1 MNRLTLAIALFLF
14 PYFAHAADP
23 KTTMQQPAVAEA
35 LRFAQSNA
43 EANIE
48 TQIHLCEIAAPE
60 FHEEKRAAA
69 VEELFKAAHLQNIH
83 TDPAGNLIGDRPG
96 KNPHP
101 HIVIA
106 AHLDTVFPEG
116 TDVHVTRNGNV
127 LKGPGIYDDC
137 RGLAA
142 LVGVAQALDAGKVQ
156 TTGAITFVADTGEE
170 GLGDLRGMKEFFRDK
185 SIFPGVSC
193 RASASMGVFR
203 NENAAA
209 HHFRDTEQQGKCSK
223 SKSDIDAF
231 ISIDGPEPITDAI
244 TGGVGSYR
252 LRLTYSG
259 PGGHSFNA
267 FGIANPIHALGRA
280 IAKIDEIQTPETPR
294 TTFNV
299 GRIGGGTSVNTIS
312 SSAFAEIDM
321 RSEESGALETTKAA
335 VERAAQSALDE
346 ENARWHDH
354 GKLTM
359 KIDLLGYRPTGST
372 PSNSMLVDTVRGVNQ
387 AMGLSALTTSRQS
400 TDSNFP
406 MSLGI
411 PSITLGA
418 GGTGKDAHTVNETID
433 ITDAWK
439 GVQRL
444 VLAVSTLA
452 GW

>member
-1 MNRLTLAIALFLF
+1 MNRSTLRCAAIALFLF
-14 PYFAHAADP
+14 PCLTHAAEKSDP
-23 KTTMQQPAVAEA
+23 KATMQQPAVAEA
-35 LRFAQSNA
+35 LRFVQSNA

-69 VEELFKAAHLQNIH
+69 VEELFKAAHLQNVH
-83 TDPAGNLIGDRPG
+83 TDAAGNLIGDRPG
-96 KNPHP
+96 NNPRP

-156 TTGAITFVADTGEE
+156 TAGTITFVADTGEE
-170 GLGDLRGMKEFFRDK
+170 GLGDLRGMKEFFRNK
-185 SIFPGVSC
+185 S
-193 RASASMGVFR
+193 
-203 NENAAA
+203 N
-209 HHFRDTEQQGKCSK
+209 
-223 SKSDIDAF
+223 SDIDAF

-321 RSEESGALETTKAA
+321 RSEDSGPLEATKAA
-335 VERAAQSALDE
+335 VERAAQTALDE

-372 PSNSMLVDTVRGVNQ
+372 PADSTLIDTVRGVNQ

-444 VLAVSTLA
+444 LLVVSIFPN
-452 GW
+452 

>member
-1 MNRLTLAIALFLF
+1 MNRSTLQCAAIALFLF
-14 PYFAHAADP
+14 PCLTHAAEKSDP

-69 VEELFKAAHLQNIH
+69 VEELFKGAHLQNIH
-83 TDPAGNLIGDRPG
+83 TDAAGNLIGERLG
-96 KNPHP
+96 KNLHP

-116 TDVHVTRNGNV
+116 TDVHVMRNGNV

-156 TTGAITFVADTGEE
+156 TAGAITFVADTGEE

-185 SIFPGVSC
+185 
-193 RASASMGVFR
+193 
-203 NENAAA
+203 
-209 HHFRDTEQQGKCSK
+209 
-223 SKSDIDAF
+223 KSDIDAF

-280 IAKIDEIQTPETPR
+280 IAKIDEIQTPETPQ

-321 RSEESGALETTKAA
+321 RSEESGPLETTKAA

-346 ENARWHDH
+346 ENVRWHDH

-372 PSNSMLVDTVRGVNQ
+372 PSDSTLIDTVRGVNQ
-387 AMGLSALTTSRQS
+387 AMSLSALTTSRQS

-411 PSITLGA
+411 PSVTLGA
-418 GGTGKDAHTVNETID
+418 GGAGKDAHTVNETID

-444 VLAVSTLA
+444 VLVVSTLA
-452 GW
+452 D